1 MMADPWLQRS
11 LAVVGLYRDIITQIW
26 WGFEKFVKKKQLAR
40 LLIKTYTFFMAQ
52 SPLQLKH

>member
-1 MMADPWLQRS
+1 M
-11 LAVVGLYRDIITQIW
+11 
-26 WGFEKFVKKKQLAR
+26 EKFVKKKQLAR